1 MFYSIKTNKADKDIL
16 DLFDRAQKTRAS
28 TLGKVGNFQY
38 FSTYERIGSFMDF
51 SSHLKIS
58 ALQKI
63 GKDI

>member
-1 MFYSIKTNKADKDIL
+1 MDLQNYSIKTNKADKDIL
-16 DLFDRAQKTRAS
+16 DLFDRAQKTRAP

-38 FSTYERIGSFMDF
+38 FSTYQRIGSFMDF

-63 GKDI
+63 G